1 MCAKPSDE
9 LAERLLEGAKQAAE
23 RAYAPYS
30 NFPVGAAVLTE
41 DGTIVIGCNVE
52 NASYPLTNCAER
64 VAIGTAV
71 AGGARTIQAVAVYA
85 PRVMTATPCGACRQV
100 INEFK
105 PADGELWMIFPS
117 NDGLELV
124 PFSDILPRAFGPRD
138 LQDWGSGPPDWGK
151 GE

>member
-1 MCAKPSDE
+1 MCAKPNAE
-9 LAERLLEGAKQAAE
+9 LAAQLMDAARRAAE
-23 RAYAPYS
+23 QAYVPYS
-30 NFPVGAAVLTE
+30 NFPVGAALLTV
-41 DGTIVIGCNVE
+41 DGTIVTGCNVE

-71 AGGARTIQAVAVYA
+71 AGGTRVIEAIAVYA
-85 PRVMTATPCGACRQV
+85 PRVETVTPCGACRQV

-105 PADGELWMIFPS
+105 PADEELWMIFNT
-117 NDGLELV
+117 NDGPEIV

-151 GE
+151 